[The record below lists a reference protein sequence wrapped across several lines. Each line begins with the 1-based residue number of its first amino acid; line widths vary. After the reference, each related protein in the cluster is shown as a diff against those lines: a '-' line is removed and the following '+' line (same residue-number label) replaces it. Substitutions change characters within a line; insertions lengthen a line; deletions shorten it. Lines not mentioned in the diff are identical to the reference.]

1 METPNPEHI
10 NFEFYQ
16 ERNFSELLNISV
28 AFLRQNFKSLVIIVL
43 VITSPILVPVLF
55 YLTSQFVA
63 QNTGDLSWWTII
75 VVVVTYMS
83 LLNGAVNGYIEVYQ
97 HKQGIEDKFDISIKD
112 VWVASRG
119 RLASLW
125 LYTVVAYSLSVIAG
139 IFLIIPGVYVLVVC
153 SIGWA
158 VVFHEKLNPFKVVG
172 RCTYLFS
179 GGNSWL
185 TGFMLALVMAIV
197 LFALS
202 FTESMLWLLLS
213 LILGDIPGLSQ
224 WLGVIFIG
232 IYVILL
238 ASLAI
243 VPSLLYTFMYYSL
256 LEKQDAVGLIAKID
270 NFGKE

>member
-1 METPNPEHI
+1 MDTPNSEHT

-28 AFLRQNFKSLVIIVL
+28 AFLRQNFKSLFIIVL
-43 VITSPILVPVLF
+43 VITSPVLVPVLF
-55 YLTSQFVA
+55 FLSSQFVS
-63 QNTGDLSWWTII
+63 QNATDLSWWTII
-75 VVVVTYMS
+75 GVVVTYMS

-97 HKQGIEDKFDISIKD
+97 LKQNTTKVGVSLKE
-112 VWVASRG
+112 VWAASRG

-125 LYTVVAYSLSVIAG
+125 IYTVVAYSLSVIAG
-139 IFLIIPGVYVLVVC
+139 IFLIIPGVYMLIVC

-158 VVFHEKLNPFKVVG
+158 AVFHEKLNPFKVVG
-172 RCTYLFS
+172 RCAYLFS
-179 GGNSWL
+179 GGNSWF

-232 IYVILL
+232 VYVLLL

>member
-1 METPNPEHI
+1 METPNPEDTS
-10 NFEFYQ
+10 FEFYQ

-28 AFLRQNFKSLVIIVL
+28 AFLRQNFKSLFIIVL
-43 VITSPILVPVLF
+43 AITSPILVPVLF
-55 YLTSQFVA
+55 YLSSQFVT
-63 QNTGDLSWWTII
+63 QSTSDLSWWTII
-75 VVVVTYMS
+75 GVVVTYMS

-97 HKQGIEDKFDISIKD
+97 HQQNIGKRSIGIKE

-125 LYTVVAYSLSVIAG
+125 VYTIVAYSLSVIAG
-139 IFLIIPGVYVLVVC
+139 IFLIIPGVYMLVVC

-202 FTESMLWLLLS
+202 FAESMLWLLLS

-232 IYVILL
+232 IYVVLL